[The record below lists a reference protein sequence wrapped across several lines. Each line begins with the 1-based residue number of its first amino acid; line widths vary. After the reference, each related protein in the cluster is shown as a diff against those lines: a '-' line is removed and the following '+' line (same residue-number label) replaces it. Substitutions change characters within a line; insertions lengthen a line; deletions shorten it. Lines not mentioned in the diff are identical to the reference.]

1 LKISIVTPS
10 YRQLPWLKL
19 CVASIADQQGVD
31 FEHIIQDAQ
40 SGPELEEWV
49 RTHSKSRLYVEPDT
63 GMYDAISRGFDR
75 ASGDIVCW
83 LNCDEQYLEGT
94 LARVARFFE
103 AHPEIDILFGDAI
116 LVGDRGEL
124 LSYRLMVPPNLRH
137 IRVAHLGVLSC
148 ATFVRR
154 SVLERGYRLDTR
166 WKMIADAVWVADLLR
181 AGIPMAV
188 INEPLSVFTLTGQ
201 NLGQTARAA
210 VEAKHWQEKTASSEH
225 RLRPWL
231 VLGHRLKKLFR
242 GAYRTRSVAIQI
254 YTQASPQK
262 RVRLEAHRLGFRWP
276 RAAQTQL

>member
-10 YRQLPWLKL
+10 HRQLPWLKL

-31 FEHIIQDAQ
+31 LEHIIQDAQ

-49 RTHSKSRLYVEPDT
+49 RTRTSSRLYVEPDA

-75 ASGDIVCW
+75 ASGDVVCW

-103 AHPEIDILFGDAI
+103 KHPEIDVLFGDAI
-116 LVGDRGEL
+116 LVGEQGEL
-124 LSYRLMVPPNLRH
+124 LSYRRMVPPSLRH
-137 IRVAHLGVLSC
+137 IQAAHLGVLSC
-148 ATFVRR
+148 ATFARR
-154 SVLERGYRLDTR
+154 SVLDRGHRLDTR
-166 WKMIADAVWVADLLR
+166 WKVIADAVWVADLLR

-188 INEPLSVFTLTGQ
+188 LNEPLSVFTFTGQ
-201 NLGQTARAA
+201 NLGRTALAA
-210 VEAKHWQEKTASSEH
+210 AEAKRWREETAPSE
-225 RLRPWL
+225 RLLRPWF

-254 YTQASPQK
+254 YTPASPQK
-262 RVRLEAHRLGFRWP
+262 RVLVEARRLGFRWP